1 MTTITDVLDRRT
13 TWVVEQGNSLDLIQQ
28 LPDECIDSIVTDP
41 PAGIAF
47 MGKEWDDLSSYS
59 PTTGRGKAAHLALAP
74 VMADWEVGFVT
85 FLVDMWTLAYRAAK
99 PGAHLVHW
107 ALPRTADLAGLAIRL
122 AGWEM
127 RDGLVHLFGCLADDA
142 EILTEHG
149 WTRRQNLASADLALC
164 YDVGSGTYRW
174 APITDRFDYPYS
186 GDAYRVHGPGVDHT
200 VSPDHRCI
208 DGQRVLHAHEATR
221 EQQIHVPVPQGLHG
235 LWDHLAS
242 EGQVSSE
249 GRQDLRTGVQ
259 GQGDRSRAPGEA
271 DITPSALQDL
281 RQALLAQEPDSDPA
295 ILLTP
300 LLRGLEGQ
308 RASDPG
314 AYGQNRSTGHTG
326 ADTGV
331 ICSGCEQ
338 NARAQQ
344 PGLEGRCDLQVTQG
358 QLSEPALCPLPA
370 GVPTHGTGG
379 RLHHG
384 APPGGSSGDRPT
396 ADQGGDGAPPESRQS
411 GQPGGEPSAVCV
423 EQGPQAVR
431 GTRCTPARVERVSYS
446 GRMWC
451 VSVPTGAF
459 VARTAT
465 GVFVTGNSGFP
476 KSLDVSKAIDRIRDD
491 RAEVLELTNWLADQ
505 REAAG
510 LTTAQVCEAMGV
522 ATMGGHWFARKAQ
535 PSVPTLD
542 QVPRLLEILGV
553 TDPPERIRHL
563 LLELNGRKGQ
573 PGPNW
578 WKREVTGQGSGGI
591 AGGTGQLGG
600 VDGAWGFSKE
610 YDITAPATEPARR
623 WAGWGTALAPGHEQW
638 LVARKPLAGNTV
650 ARNVQQYGTGAIHV
664 DACRVATSETVGWK
678 GGGSKLHEGGLSR
691 EGGDARP
698 RSDGRWPKNVILTCS
713 HDCTDGQHGEGC
725 PVAELDRQSGSAPA
739 KPGRQGKR
747 GGCGFGLFD
756 DQKSASASGVWP
768 DDPGGGAS
776 RFYPTFSPPFGYY
789 PKASDRHVPG
799 QPDSV
804 NAHPTHKHP
813 DLMRWLVRLVTP
825 TAAQL
830 GVPGVVLD
838 PFNGSGT
845 TGVAA
850 VLEGVRYIGFE
861 QDSAHVDVSRARIAE
876 AQRNPTHYL
885 RRDAK
890 KPVKRTTPKVAK
902 PRKPAK

>member
-1 MTTITDVLDRRT
+1 MTTITDVLERRT

-85 FLVDMWTLAYRAAK
+85 FLVDMWTLAYRVAK

-122 AGWEM
+122 AGWET

-384 APPGGSSGDRPT
+384 APPGGSPGDRPT

-411 GQPGGEPSAVCV
+411 GQPGGELSAVCV

-431 GTRCTPARVERVSYS
+431 GTRCTPARVERVPYS

-459 VARTAT
+459 VARTPA

-476 KSLDVSKAIDRIRDD
+476 KSLDVSKAIDK
-491 RAEVLELTNWLADQ
+491 
-505 REAAG
+505 AAG
-510 LTTAQVCEAMGV
+510 AEREEV
-522 ATMGGHWFARKAQ
+522 AENPNARKAQ
-535 PSVPTLD
+535 
-542 QVPRLLEILGV
+542 
-553 TDPPERIRHL
+553 TDY
-563 LLELNGRKGQ
+563 
-573 PGPNW
+573 
-578 WKREVTGQGSGGI
+578 S
-591 AGGTGQLGG
+591 LGG
-600 VDGAWGFSKE
+600 SARNFRATYGL
-610 YDITAPATEPARR
+610 ITAPATEPARR

-638 LVARKPLAGNTV
+638 LVARKPLAGTV

-678 GGGSKLHEGGLSR
+678 GDGSKLHEGGLSR